1 MKLCAQFRIFAVAV
15 LAALL
20 LASAPIQSIAEEDA
34 SKGPNSSENSEP
46 SNDIDDIAIPQIHR
60 DLEKLPFPV
69 KRMRELILEAAHSAD
84 LEKLRAYIGIGENG
98 TMLSLGGFDGDPID
112 FLKSQSGDPQG
123 HEILAILTEIL
134 ESGYVVMDKGTE
146 QEIYVWPYHFA
157 MPIEKLTPQ
166 QRVELFRIITFGD
179 FQDMKDF
186 GGYIFYRI
194 GISPK
199 GRWEFF
205 VAGD

>member
-20 LASAPIQSIAEEDA
+20 FASAPIQSIAEEDI
-34 SKGPNSSENSEP
+34 SKGPKFSETSEP
-46 SNDIDDIAIPQIHR
+46 SNDIDDIAVPEIYH

-69 KRMRELILEAAHSAD
+69 RRMRELILEATHTGD
-84 LEKLRAYIGIGENG
+84 IEKLRAYIGVGENG
-98 TMLSLGGFDGDPID
+98 TMLSLGGFEGDPID
-112 FLKSQSGDPQG
+112 FLKSQSGDPKG
-123 HEILAILTEIL
+123 HEILAILAEIL

-146 QEIYVWPYHFA
+146 QETYVWPYHFA